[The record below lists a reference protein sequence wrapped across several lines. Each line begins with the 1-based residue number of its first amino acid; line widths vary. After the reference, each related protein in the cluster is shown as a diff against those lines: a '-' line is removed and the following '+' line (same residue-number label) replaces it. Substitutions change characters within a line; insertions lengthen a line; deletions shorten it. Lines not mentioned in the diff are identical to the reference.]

1 VVNPATLLL
10 GPLAGC
16 ECRRAIARGWL
27 ILARTLAAAAILTVA
42 LFVFWSW
49 WLLRQ
54 ADPFHFPYQ
63 ELRYGLV
70 TVEGLLVTAALAI
83 TPALTAGALAGEKE
97 RGALGLLLTTRVSPR
112 EIVAGRLAGK
122 LAQVG
127 MILLAMAPAVILI
140 AAIAGFHPVLQATML
155 ALPAATA
162 IGCAGLAA
170 GVSASTRRARDAMM
184 TTYLL
189 VLIALISGVI
199 SFFVPPAVA
208 DWIIP
213 LNPYTGLGAMAWDE
227 APGPSAL
234 SVLYWTAIG
243 LLGTCWASLRLV
255 PASLA
260 HADGPRIGRAGRRRG
275 AVPPVGER
283 PMLWKEFFI
292 ERAAALGGLGWWIGA
307 AVTILLGPGS
317 LILGLF
323 VAWHRLRAPTGAL
336 PGWADWA
343 LRIGVGRTGTA
354 VSWLI
359 QWGIGLRA
367 AVAIASEREKGTW
380 DAILTSPLESRE
392 IVLAKL
398 WGCLHALR
406 WLVVAAMVAWTV
418 AWAAGAI
425 EADDYFG
432 WVVDTLCVGTFMA
445 AVGLRASLTASTATR
460 ASAVTIGAWLGA
472 MVVAWIVGGITV
484 TLATIIYFFSVGITV
499 LGTPGATIK
508 PSATALRWLGVVT
521 SASWTIST
529 NALYLVVAAIL
540 LGTTLTGFDLLA
552 GRLSGFA
559 IPARRAPSPKPVPAP
574 LSESPGDP

>member
-1 VVNPATLLL
+1 VNPATMLL

-27 ILARTLAAAAILTVA
+27 ILARALAAAAILAAT
-42 LFVFWSW
+42 LFVFWYW

-54 ADPFHFPYQ
+54 ADPFHFPFQ

-70 TVEGLLVTAALAI
+70 TVEGMLVTAALAI

-140 AAIAGFHPVLQATML
+140 AAIAGFHPAHQAIML

-162 IGCAGLAA
+162 IGCGGLAA
-170 GVSASTRRARDAMM
+170 GISAVSRRARDAMM
-184 TTYLL
+184 TTYLV
-189 VLIALISGVI
+189 VLLALISGVI

-208 DWIIP
+208 GWIIP

-227 APGPSAL
+227 VPWPAAL
-234 SVLYWTAIG
+234 SIAYWTAIG
-243 LLGTCWASLRLV
+243 LLGSCWASLRLA

-260 HADGPRIGRAGRRRG
+260 HADGPRVGRAGRRRV
-275 AVPPVGER
+275 AVPPVGDR

-307 AVTILLGPGS
+307 ALTALLGPGS
-317 LILGLF
+317 LILGLV
-323 VAWHRLRAPTGAL
+323 VAWEKIVATSGSL

-359 QWGIGLRA
+359 EWGIGLRA
-367 AVAIASEREKGTW
+367 AVSIASERERGTW

-406 WLVVAAMVAWTV
+406 WLVAAAMVAWTV

-425 EADDYFG
+425 DADDYFG
-432 WVVDTLCVGTFMA
+432 WVVGTLSVGTFMA
-445 AVGLRASLTASTATR
+445 AVGLRASLTAPTATR

-472 MVVAWIVGGITV
+472 MVVAWVVGGITV

-499 LGTPGATIK
+499 FGAPGA
-508 PSATALRWLGVVT
+508 PARPPAAALRWLGVVT
-521 SASWTIST
+521 SASWIVST
-529 NALYLVVAAIL
+529 NALYLVAAAIL
-540 LGTTLTGFDLLA
+540 LVTTLTGFDLLA
-552 GRLSGFA
+552 GRVAGYKA
-559 IPARRAPSPKPVPAP
+559 PGRREPAP
-574 LSESPGDP
+574 TPAPPAPPGTPEGP